1 MQVEIVQF
9 PRTPVAAF
17 EYRGPADRENEAARM
32 FVEWRIANRLPPD
45 KHRTYGIHYNFND
58 VRPAGDG
65 HVDSGDGHVD
75 SGDGHVDS
83 GDGRVDSGDGHIV
96 SGESHIDICVSYD
109 RVVAANPQ
117 GVVNKV
123 IPELRCARARHLGSR
138 DFNSTAFELYTTWL
152 PASGEALGSFP
163 WFFHYVNV
171 GPNVQTREMITDVY
185 LPLR

>member
-17 EYRGPADRENEAARM
+17 EYRGPAERENEAART
-32 FVEWRIANRLPPD
+32 FVEWRIANRLPQD

-65 HVDSGDGHVD
+65 H
-75 SGDGHVDS
+75 
-83 GDGRVDSGDGHIV
+83 VDSGDGHIV

>member
-17 EYRGPADRENEAARM
+17 EYRGPAERENEAART

-58 VRPAGDG
+58 VRLNGD
-65 HVDSGDGHVD
+65 
-75 SGDGHVDS
+75 
-83 GDGRVDSGDGHIV
+83 
-96 SGESHIDICVSYD
+96 SHIDICVSYD
-109 RVVAANPQ
+109 GVVAANPQ

-138 DFNSTAFELYTTWL
+138 DFNSTAFELYTQWL
-152 PASGEALGSFP
+152 PASGEALGSFS

-171 GPNVQTREMITDVY
+171 GPNVQTHEMITDVY